1 MPNEVSIQDVQH
13 VAALARLGLTG
24 EQAESLARDLT
35 AILGHMEVLNKVDAS
50 GAAELAV
57 GEGAAMRLREDRGGS
72 VPLTASLDA
81 IAPEMRDGFFVVPR
95 LASHEDLESRG

>member
-1 MPNEVSIQDVQH
+1 MANEVTIQDVKH
-13 VAALARLGLTG
+13 VAALARLGVSD
-24 EQAESLARDLT
+24 AHAAALARDLT
-35 AILGHMEVLNKVDAS
+35 AILSHMDVLNKVEAS

-57 GEGAAMRLREDRGGS
+57 NQGAGMRLREDRGGS

-81 IAPEMRDGFFVVPR
+81 FAPGMRDGFFVVPR